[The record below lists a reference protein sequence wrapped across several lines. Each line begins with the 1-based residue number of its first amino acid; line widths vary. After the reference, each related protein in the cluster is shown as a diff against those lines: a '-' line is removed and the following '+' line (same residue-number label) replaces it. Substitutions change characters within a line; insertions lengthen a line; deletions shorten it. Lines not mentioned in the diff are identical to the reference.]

1 MFLCEPPDCSAPN
14 NKTRA
19 EEHLLPQSK
28 EEDKGE
34 RSCGDPDFDLIFP
47 YLITMEPRLM
57 VKIPLLTRMSY

>member
-1 MFLCEPPDCSAPN
+1 MN

-34 RSCGDPDFDLIFP
+34 RSCGDPDFDLMIFP
-47 YLITMEPRLM
+47 YLITMEPRLKPHDQNPHSDT
-57 VKIPLLTRMSY
+57 VELL